1 MNKLQSGNTVLG
13 ILLGMLGGIL
23 ITSALA
29 WFIFKSPA
37 PYVPKEQVV
46 ASKLTLPAGVVEE
59 LMAMQRR
66 TGNPNATL
74 TSSGYR
80 LRTNS
85 QHEIFVT
92 PLTASGVAVQP
103 EVQVRHTGT
112 SGGNGKPR
120 FDFYEM
126 LSKRHY
132 PGENELQPVVQ
143 NQGKANITIY
153 DAPPGGRLPVAKPM
167 PSVKPASGVTAVGK
181 LPASAVGVHSHAA
194 VSGVPPRKPFVST
207 AASQVVIA
215 PVNGK
220 RLPAAND
227 KPAAQ
232 PVADKPAKSTP
243 VAEKPVK
250 ATSSA
255 PADSKLTYLE
265 VDFFPSFGDAAKLQ
279 EKLLAKG
286 IEVQLKEQKVRGKHA
301 GYTVLS
307 GPYLDSKH
315 LGEAKA
321 KLKKM
326 GLNPTEHE

>member
-59 LMAMQRR
+59 LMAIQRR
-66 TGNPNATL
+66 TGNPNASL

-92 PLTASGVAVQP
+92 PLTASGVATQP

-132 PGENELQPVVQ
+132 PGENELQPIVQ
-143 NQGKANITIY
+143 NQGRANITIY
-153 DAPPGGRLPVAKPM
+153 DAPPPPFRPPV
-167 PSVKPASGVTAVGK
+167 VKPVSGVAAVGK
-181 LPASAVGVHSHAA
+181 SPVSAVGARPTNA
-194 VSGVPPRKPFVST
+194 VSGVLPRKPFASP

-220 RLPAAND
+220 HAPVKVVND
-227 KPAAQ
+227 KPVTAQ
-232 PVADKPAKSTP
+232 P

-250 ATSSA
+250 PTPSA
-255 PADSKLTYLE
+255 QADSKLTYLE

-286 IEVQLKEQKVRGKHA
+286 VEVQLKEQKVRGKHA

-307 GPYLDSKH
+307 GPYLSSKS
-315 LGEAKA
+315 LADAKA

>member
-13 ILLGMLGGIL
+13 ILIGMLGGIL
-23 ITSALA
+23 ITSSLA

-46 ASKLTLPAGVVEE
+46 ANKLTLPAGVVEE
-59 LMAMQRR
+59 LMAIQRR
-66 TGNPNATL
+66 TGNPNASI

-85 QHEIFVT
+85 QREIFVT
-92 PLTASGVAVQP
+92 PLTASGVAAQP
-103 EVQVRHTGT
+103 EVQVKHTGT

-143 NQGKANITIY
+143 NQGRANITIY
-153 DAPPGGRLPVAKPM
+153 DAPPSPRPLV
-167 PSVKPASGVTAVGK
+167 VKPVSGVGAGK
-181 LPASAVGVHSHAA
+181 LPASAVGVHPHSA
-194 VSGVPPRKPFVST
+194 VSGVPPRRPFVST
-207 AASQVVIA
+207 VASQVLIA

-220 RLPAAND
+220 HTPAKVVSD
-227 KPAAQ
+227 KPVPAQ
-232 PVADKPAKSTP
+232 PVTEKPVKPMLA
-243 VAEKPVK
+243 AEKPVK
-250 ATSSA
+250 LTPAA
-255 PADSKLTYLE
+255 QADSKLTYLE

-307 GPYLDSKH
+307 GPYLSSKS
-315 LGEAKA
+315 LVDAKT

>member
-37 PYVPKEQVV
+37 PYVSKEQVV

-92 PLTASGVAVQP
+92 PLTSSGVAAQP

-132 PGENELQPVVQ
+132 PGENELQPIVQ
-143 NQGKANITIY
+143 NQGRANITIY
-153 DAPPGGRLPVAKPM
+153 DAPPAPR
-167 PSVKPASGVTAVGK
+167 PSVLKPVSGVPVGGK
-181 LPASAVGVHSHAA
+181 LPASAIGAHGSSA
-194 VSGVPPRKPFVST
+194 VSGVPTRRPFVST

-215 PVNGK
+215 PNNGK
-220 RLPAAND
+220 RVPVVND
-227 KPAAQ
+227 KP
-232 PVADKPAKSTP
+232 VMYDKPVKPT
-243 VAEKPVK
+243 VEKPVK
-250 ATSSA
+250 STPTAQV
-255 PADSKLTYLE
+255 DGKLTYLE

-307 GPYLDSKH
+307 GPYLSSKS
-315 LGEAKA
+315 LADAKS

-326 GLNPTEHE
+326 GLSPTEHE

>member
-1 MNKLQSGNTVLG
+1 MNKLQTGNTVLG

-23 ITSALA
+23 ITSSLA

-46 ASKLTLPAGVVEE
+46 ANKLTLPAGVVEE
-59 LMAMQRR
+59 LMAIQRR
-66 TGNPNATL
+66 TGNPNASI

-85 QHEIFVT
+85 QREIFVT
-92 PLTASGVAVQP
+92 PLTASGVAAQP
-103 EVQVRHTGT
+103 EVQVRHTG
-112 SGGNGKPR
+112 SAGGNGKPR

-132 PGENELQPVVQ
+132 PGENELQPVVH

-153 DAPPGGRLPVAKPM
+153 DAPPSGRLPLAKPV
-167 PSVKPASGVTAVGK
+167 SGVAATGKIPASGVAARPTT
-181 LPASAVGVHSHAA
+181 A
-194 VSGVPPRKPFVST
+194 VSGIPARKPFVSP

-220 RLPAAND
+220 HAPAKVVND
-227 KPAAQ
+227 KPVAAQ
-232 PVADKPAKSTP
+232 P

-250 ATSSA
+250 PA
-255 PADSKLTYLE
+255 PLAEKPVKPMSPAQADSKLTYLE

-279 EKLLAKG
+279 EKLLEKG
-286 IEVQLKEQKVRGKHA
+286 VEVQLKEQKVRGKHA

-307 GPYLDSKH
+307 GPYLSSKS
-315 LGEAKA
+315 LADAKA